1 MATYQGSYTGPQIDA
16 LLARVNSS
24 PGALGLSSVY
34 YLLCPNVSDT
44 KRTLTSDAITAD
56 QIVVGLW
63 TGGTLD
69 WSGNLTISTSAGS
82 VSFTGTLTGTGNVML
97 IMASRVAYLSAT

>member
-1 MATYQGSYTGPQIDA
+1 MATYQGAYTGPQIDA

-34 YLLCPNVSDT
+34 YLLCTNVSDS
-44 KRTLTSDAITAD
+44 KRTFTSDAITAD
-56 QIVVGLW
+56 QVVVGLW

-82 VSFTGTLTGTGNVML
+82 VSFTGTLIGTGNVML
-97 IMASRVAYLSAT
+97 IMASRVAYLTAT